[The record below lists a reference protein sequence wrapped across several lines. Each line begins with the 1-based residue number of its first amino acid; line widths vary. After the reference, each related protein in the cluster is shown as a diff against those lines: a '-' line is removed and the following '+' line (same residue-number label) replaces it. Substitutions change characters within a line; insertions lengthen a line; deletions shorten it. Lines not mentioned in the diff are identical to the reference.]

1 MLVNQLK
8 EELKSR
14 GASVVGKKAELATR
28 LEELVAQ
35 EAQESGNKNT
45 EAAPADEA
53 EPIQDVIDQVVP
65 EAASEEP
72 SAAAVVD
79 EAPSVEVDEA
89 PTVEQSEGSAAPHA
103 VQEDTYELPSEE
115 TVTPDAPTA
124 DKNSDGYTHVRID
137 NFQRPLNQKALIEWI
152 ESLCQCTL
160 ASDALW
166 INTIKTHCYVDFST
180 EEEAKRCVE
189 NVTGKK
195 FPSSSP
201 YILEADFTSVSAKEA
216 PQSVEGSQKPGTWK
230 VLSGETIAASPVS
243 AKKQQVQHAPQNT
256 HDTGRTITID
266 TEAMDTHDEAPQ
278 CSNKRKL
285 DDTASSPTA
294 GTSTDTPS
302 SKTRRVAGLD
312 IFRRATAGILLNR
325 PGNAP
330 SAVYDASVNPA
341 SSANAQVVTGFVS
354 RKAREGDEPGETYT
368 SESAATRSSDETSL
382 EDLFRK
388 TVHSTPAI
396 YWLPAPDEV
405 VQQRL
410 KSRLMSKGTRR

>member
-14 GASVVGKKAELATR
+14 GASTVGKKAELATR

-35 EAQESGNKNT
+35 EAQESGGGT
-45 EAAPADEA
+45 ETAPAQPVEPKDDA
-53 EPIQDVIDQVVP
+53 AGQADVEPI
-65 EAASEEP
+65 SEEP
-72 SAAAVVD
+72 VTAVV
-79 EAPSVEVDEA
+79 
-89 PTVEQSEGSAAPHA
+89 
-103 VQEDTYELPSEE
+103 EDGKPMEIEE
-115 TVTPDAPTA
+115 TPTDAVSQPAKEDESAPRTE
-124 DKNSDGYTHVRID
+124 DENKNVGYTHVRID

-195 FPSSSP
+195 FPTSSP

-216 PQSVEGSQKPGTWK
+216 PQSVEGSLKPGTWK
-230 VLSGETIAASPVS
+230 VLPGEPLPASPKAV
-243 AKKQQVQHAPQNT
+243 APAQKTLTQQHNQ
-256 HDTGRTITID
+256 DTGRTITID
-266 TEAMDTHDEAPQ
+266 TEAMDTQDEAPQ
-278 CSNKRKL
+278 SSHKRKL
-285 DDTASSPTA
+285 EDTATSPTA
-294 GTSTDTPS
+294 GASTVETPS
-302 SKTRRVAGLD
+302 NKTRRVAGLD

-330 SAVYDASVNPA
+330 SAVYNAPANVITASA
-341 SSANAQVVTGFVS
+341 SAQAVTGFVPQ
-354 RKAREGDEPGETYT
+354 RGAREGDEPGETYT
-368 SESAATRSSDETSL
+368 SESAVTRSSDETSL

-388 TVHSTPAI
+388 TVTSTPAI

-410 KSRLMSKGTRR
+410 KSRLMSRGPRR